1 MPRMY
6 EKKSKKRRKYKV
18 VKDPM
23 ADYQPIHGQTAAMR
37 EETELRSERKKG
49 GKVLNPIP
57 QIKNILGYPK
67 KVKSTKPS
75 DGNTYVQNI
84 YK

>member
-1 MPRMY
+1 MPRKY
-6 EKKSKKRRKYKV
+6 EKKFKKRRRPKV

-23 ADYQPIHGQTAAMR
+23 GDYQPIHGQTKAMR

-49 GKVLNPIP
+49 GKVLSN
-57 QIKNILGYPK
+57 
-67 KVKSTKPS
+67 
-75 DGNTYVQNI
+75 GNTYVQDI